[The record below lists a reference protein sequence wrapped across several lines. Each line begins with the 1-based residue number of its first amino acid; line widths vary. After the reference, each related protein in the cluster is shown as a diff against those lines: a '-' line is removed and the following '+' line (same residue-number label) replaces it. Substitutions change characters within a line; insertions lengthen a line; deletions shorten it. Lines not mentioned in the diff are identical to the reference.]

1 MTRDT
6 TPSSPGEAAHD
17 AVLRAIRGGE
27 LAPGDRVREAELAA
41 KLGLSRT
48 PVREALR
55 RLEAQGIIE
64 HRPRVGAVVRR
75 LSHSEVVELYEMRVI
90 LERTAAEM
98 AAQHATGAELDEI
111 ADLNAALALA
121 GAAPGDA
128 AELNARFHQCI
139 ALAARNRFLLD
150 ALEAMANSLL
160 LLGPTT
166 LEDDARISTVVT
178 QHGDI
183 IDALRAGDR
192 VAAGQ
197 AAAAHIETSLR
208 HRLKAMRR

>member
-1 MTRDT
+1 M
-6 TPSSPGEAAHD
+6 
-17 AVLRAIRGGE
+17 VLKAIRAGD
-27 LAPGDRVREAELAA
+27 LAPGDRVREADLAA

-64 HRPRVGAVVRR
+64 HRPRIGAVVRR

-111 ADLNAALALA
+111 SDLNAALAQA
-121 GAAPGDA
+121 GAAPRQA

-139 ALAARNRFLLD
+139 ALAARNRFLLG
-150 ALEAMANSLL
+150 ALEAMAHSLL

-166 LEDDARISTVVT
+166 LEDDARISTVVA
-178 QHGDI
+178 QHGAI

-192 VAAGQ
+192 AAAGQ
-197 AAAAHIETSLR
+197 AAAGHIETSLR
-208 HRLKAMRR
+208 HRLKAMRK